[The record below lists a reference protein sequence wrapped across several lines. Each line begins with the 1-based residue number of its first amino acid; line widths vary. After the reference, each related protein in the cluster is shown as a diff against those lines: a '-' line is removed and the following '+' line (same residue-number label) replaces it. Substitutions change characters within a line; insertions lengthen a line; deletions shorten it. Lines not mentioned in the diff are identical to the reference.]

1 MNIKLGSEG
10 ELYIGRANVYQL
22 QLCPFTP
29 NDSPDRPYCGSWCPL
44 FGEPTK
50 KGMDTFVLPLC
61 HRELQIDSVVDD
73 RKK

>member
-1 MNIKLGSEG
+1 M
-10 ELYIGRANVYQL
+10 
-22 QLCPFTP
+22 CPFVPEESTSRS
-29 NDSPDRPYCGSWCPL
+29 NCGAWCPL

-61 HRELQIDSVVDD
+61 HKELQIDSVKDE

>member
-10 ELYIGRANVYQL
+10 ELYIERSGTYRPQM
-22 QLCPFTP
+22 CPFVPENST
-29 NDSPDRPYCGSWCPL
+29 DRTNCGAWCPL

-61 HRELQIDSVVDD
+61 HKELQIDSVKDE

>member
-1 MNIKLGSEG
+1 MNIKLGPVG
-10 ELYIGRANVYQL
+10 ELYVERSDGYQL

-29 NDSPDRPYCGSWCPL
+29 EDSAHRTHCGSWCPL

-61 HRELQIDSVVDD
+61 HRELQIDAVVDE
-73 RKK
+73 RTR